1 MLFNSLEFLFFFII
15 VTVGYYILPHK
26 YRWILLLVS
35 SCYFYMSFVPAY
47 ILILLFT
54 IIIGYLAGLY
64 IEKNPGGKKRLFFIA
79 GMTANIG
86 VLAFFKYFNFLNENI
101 GLLLGGV
108 GLNNPVPY
116 MNIILPIGLSFHTF
130 QEMSYL
136 IEVYRGKQKAERH
149 FGIFSVYVMFYPQLV
164 SGPIE
169 RPQKL
174 IHQFYEKHKFNSLD
188 LTAGLK
194 LMLWGLFKKMV
205 IADRLAI
212 YVDAVYNNAP
222 YHNGITFVLATVF
235 FSFQIY
241 CDFSG
246 YSDIAVGAARAMG
259 FRLTNNFRLP
269 YLSKSIAEF
278 WSKWHISL
286 SNWLRDY
293 IYLPAVSSLSK
304 KITKKKLLGIDRPLW
319 LYSGATFITFM
330 VSGIWHGAA
339 WTFVM
344 LGLVHA
350 FFLIFA
356 IITKNFRLNLAKKTG
371 LTRVPVLYDTM
382 QILITF
388 SLVTFAYIFFRANSF
403 SDLTTIIKSFGDLR
417 GPLFYENYKDI
428 AYPVFGILFLLLVEL
443 KHRYFNT
450 SFAVLS
456 NNRWYVQSMTC
467 VAMII
472 IILLVGVFD
481 GSQFIYFQF

>member
-1 MLFNSLEFLFFFII
+1 MLFNSLEFLLFFVI
-15 VTVGYYILPHK
+15 VSAAYFLLPHR
-26 YRWILLLVS
+26 YRWILLLLS

-54 IIIGYLAGLY
+54 IVTGYLAGIY
-64 IEKNPGGKKRLFFIA
+64 METRPHKKRAFFIA
-79 GMTANIG
+79 GLTANIG
-86 VLAFFKYFNFLNENI
+86 ILAFFKYYNFLNENI
-101 GLLLGGV
+101 GFLLGGF

-116 MNIILPIGLSFHTF
+116 LNIILPIGLSFHTF

-169 RPQKL
+169 RPQNL
-174 IHQFYEKHKFNSLD
+174 LHQFYEKHRFNYED
-188 LTAGLK
+188 LTEGLK
-194 LMLWGLFKKMV
+194 LMLWGFFKKLV

-212 YVDAVYNNAP
+212 YVDAVYNNATH
-222 YHNGITFVLATVF
+222 HNGITFLIATIF

-246 YSDIAVGAARAMG
+246 YSDIAVGSARVMG
-259 FRLTNNFRLP
+259 FSLTNNFNLP

-293 IYLPAVSSLSK
+293 IYLPMVSTLSK

-319 LYSGATFITFM
+319 LYSGATLVTFM

-339 WTFVM
+339 WTFVF
-344 LGLVHA
+344 LGLIHA

-356 IITKNFRLNLAKKTG
+356 IITKQFRLNLATKTG
-371 LTRVPVLYDTM
+371 LTKVPVIYDFL
-382 QILITF
+382 QVVITF
-388 SLVTFAYIFFRANSF
+388 LLVTFAYIFFRANSF
-403 SDLTTIIKSFGDLR
+403 SDVGIILQSFGNLK
-417 GPLFYENYKDI
+417 GPVFYENYKDI
-428 AYPVFGILFLLLVEL
+428 AYPVFVILFLLLVEL
-443 KHRYFNT
+443 KQRYFNE
-450 SFAVLS
+450 SLRILNS
-456 NNRWYVQSMTC
+456 RKWYVQSM
-467 VAMII
+467 AYAALII
-472 IILLVGVFD
+472 VILLVGVFD

>member
-1 MLFNSLEFLFFFII
+1 MLFNSLDFLFYFVF
-15 VTVGYYILPHK
+15 VTTAYFLFPHK
-26 YRWILLLVS
+26 YRWILLLAS

-54 IIIGYLAGLY
+54 IITGYLAGIY
-64 IEKNPGGKKRLFFIA
+64 METRPHKKRTFFLA
-79 GMTANIG
+79 GLIVNIG
-86 VLAFFKYFNFLNENI
+86 VLAFFKYFNFLNENL
-101 GLLLGGV
+101 GFMLGGV
-108 GLNNPVPY
+108 GMKNPVPY
-116 MNIILPIGLSFHTF
+116 LNIILPIGLSFHTF

-169 RPQKL
+169 RPQNL
-174 IHQFYEKHKFNSLD
+174 LHQFFEKHNFSYQD
-188 LTAGLK
+188 LTEGLK
-194 LMLWGLFKKMV
+194 LMLWGLFKKIV

-212 YVDAVYNNAP
+212 YVDAVYNNASH
-222 YHNGITFVLATVF
+222 HNGITFLLATVF

-246 YSDIAVGAARAMG
+246 YSDMAVGAARVMG
-259 FRLTNNFRLP
+259 FKLTNNFNLP
-269 YLSKSIAEF
+269 YLSKSVAEF

-293 IYLPAVSSLSK
+293 IYLPMVSTLSK
-304 KITKKKLLGIDRPLW
+304 KITKKKVMGIDRPVW
-319 LYSGATFITFM
+319 LYSGATLVTFI

-356 IITKNFRLNLAKKTG
+356 IVTKSFRLNLATKTG
-371 LTRVPVLYDTM
+371 ITKVPFLYDFL
-382 QILITF
+382 QIIITF

-403 SDLTTIIKSFGDLR
+403 SDVSLIIKSFVHMK
-417 GPLFYENYKDI
+417 GPVFYENYKDI
-428 AYPVFGILFLLLVEL
+428 AYPVIGILFLTFVEL
-443 KHRYFNT
+443 KRRYFNE
-450 SFAVLS
+450 SFAVM
-456 NNRWYVQSMTC
+456 NNRKWYVQSAACATL
-467 VAMII
+467 II
-472 IILLVGVFD
+472 VILLVGVFD